1 MYVGIMLVSMPIA
14 IIGKEFNLYYDKAFR
29 YVSTDVAFSY
39 FRCHCRVLCFPFTL
53 LARLISMIGA

>member
-29 YVSTDVAFSY
+29 DATAGAGTSPWHYGLPGV
-39 FRCHCRVLCFPFTL
+39 RV
-53 LARLISMIGA
+53 